1 MSRRSGTSVRCSTS
15 TLGPRAC
22 RGELRRGLYDL
33 FRDLYNDAAF
43 ARRQRQ
49 YIDLIHKLRRR
60 ENGDVSSG

>member
-1 MSRRSGTSVRCSTS
+1 MS
-15 TLGPRAC
+15 